1 MRKAVAI
8 TVPTDEGLD
17 KKTVISSQQKEEK
30 WLMIALSDDERQ
42 CTSDEV
48 S

>member
-1 MRKAVAI
+1 MPSQFQLMKDQIR
-8 TVPTDEGLD
+8 
-17 KKTVISSQQKEEK
+17 KTVISSQQKEEK